1 MIDYD
6 DLTPDSGGKIVQ
18 FHGQSVLVMG
28 EQDRGD
34 REEAWPWRGEEGPG
48 EGWRVIPAMKD
59 HLHLSVLIGSFIQMS
74 K

>member
-34 REEAWPWRGEEGPG
+34 REEAWPWRAREGRRGPG
-48 EGWRVIPAMKD
+48 KVGE
-59 HLHLSVLIGSFIQMS
+59 
-74 K
+74 